1 MRGAEK
7 RLSFFVGLMGLM
19 GLIGLMGPIGI
30 FFLDRSFCR
39 GGGVR

>member
-7 RLSFFVGLMGLM
+7 RLLFFVGLM

-30 FFLDRSFCR
+30 FFLDRSFFR